1 MSKPEPPKGLKVKI
15 DEDTAQGIYANLAM
29 VAHGEAEFVVD
40 FMFLQPGRNEAKV
53 GSRVI
58 LSPRQAKRLLGA
70 LSENIGRYEQ
80 RFGTIPVMQAAGP
93 DDIVH

>member
-1 MSKPEPPKGLKVKI
+1 MSKPEPKGLKVKI

-70 LSENIGRYEQ
+70 LSDNIGRYEQ
-80 RFGTIPVMQAAGP
+80 RFGTIPTMSAAGP

>member
-1 MSKPEPPKGLKVKI
+1 MAKPGNTKGLKVKI
-15 DEDTAQGIYANLAM
+15 DEDTAQGVYANLAM

-40 FMFLQPGRNEAKV
+40 FMFMQPGRNEAKV

-70 LSENIGRYEQ
+70 LGENIGRYEK
-80 RFGTIPVMQAAGP
+80 RFGTIPTMSAAGP